1 MPNPKEEK
9 GAVPFENTRP
19 CESHTSQCSAPA
31 SSPVFPQPN
40 SIREAAEY
48 VLDVMDASLLRLMD
62 EFRVA
67 TEDRRGQW

>member
-1 MPNPKEEK
+1 MPNPKKEK

-31 SSPVFPQPN
+31 SSPVFPQAN

-48 VLDVMDASLLRLMD
+48 VLDLMDASLLRLID
-62 EFRVA
+62 DFRVA

>member
-9 GAVPFENTRP
+9 GAVPFENARP
-19 CESHTSQCSAPA
+19 CESHTSHFSAPL
-31 SSPVFPQPN
+31 SSPVFPQPK

-48 VLDVMDASLLRLMD
+48 VLDLQDGSLLRLMD